1 MLGTRRAVFYQDDD
15 KAPNP
20 DDISRIGATGLSKL
34 VSEWCEHDPEL
45 RARLNAMLTIGLRPQ
60 ANQPA
65 PAPQRTDKSGEFS
78 GYMVGTSPA
87 MMRVF
92 DSIRRFSASSAPVLL
107 TGESG
112 TGKELVA
119 RAMHERSAWKNG
131 PFIAINC
138 GAIPTTL
145 ISSELFGY
153 EKGAFTGASAR
164 KIGRIEAA
172 ENGTVL
178 LDEISDLPLE
188 TQVHLLRFLQE
199 KTIDR
204 VGGCKPI
211 TINTRVI
218 AATNIDLRKAVAER
232 RFREDLYYRLNVLT
246 LTLPPLRERGDDIQL
261 LARFFV
267 KRFADEL
274 NRPALALSPAA
285 ESYIASY
292 SWPGNIRELIACIRR
307 AAVMA
312 DGAMIEVSDLGIMPP
327 LTVLD
332 GRNQDLLKAR
342 SDTEAALVRQ
352 TLERNRFNVKQ
363 SAKDLQISRMTL
375 YRLIQKHDILI
386 ERRRARDANSGEAGP
401 SRA

>member
-1 MLGTRRAVFYQDDD
+1 MLGTRAVDLHQNADN
-15 KAPNP
+15 APNL
-20 DDISRIGATGLSKL
+20 DDISRIGASGLSRL
-34 VSEWCEHDPEL
+34 ISEWCMRDPEL
-45 RARLNAMLTIGLRPQ
+45 RARLHAMLSVVPRPQ

-65 PAPQRTDKSGEFS
+65 PAHQQTEESGEFA

-92 DSIRRFSASSAPVLL
+92 DSTRRFAASSAPVLI

-131 PFIAINC
+131 PFVAINC

-246 LTLPPLRERGDDIQL
+246 LALPPLRERGDDIQL

-267 KRFADEL
+267 KRFAEEL

-312 DGAMIEVSDLGIMPP
+312 DGATIEVSDLGLMPP
-327 LTVLD
+327 LAVLD

-342 SDTEAALVRQ
+342 SDTEVTLVRQ
-352 TLERNRFNVKQ
+352 TLERNRFNIMQ
-363 SAKDLQISRMTL
+363 SAKDLQVSRMTL
-375 YRLIQKHDILI
+375 YRLIQKHDIPI
-386 ERRRARDANSGEAGP
+386 ERRRACDTNLGEVGP
-401 SRA
+401 SRV